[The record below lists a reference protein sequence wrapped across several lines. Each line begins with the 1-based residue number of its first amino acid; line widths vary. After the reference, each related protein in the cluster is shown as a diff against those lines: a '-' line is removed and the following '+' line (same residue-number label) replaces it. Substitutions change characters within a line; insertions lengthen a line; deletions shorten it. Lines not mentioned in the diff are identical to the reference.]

1 MRRLLMIGAL
11 LTAAIALPAQA
22 QTFKIATIA
31 PDGTAW
37 MNEMRK
43 GADEIKARTDG
54 RVKFRFFPGGIMGND
69 KSVLRKIRI
78 GQLHG
83 GAIVSGGLTAIYPDI
98 GIYSLPFT
106 FRTEAEV
113 DYVRSKMDPILIN
126 GLKENGFVSFGL
138 AEGGFAYLMSNH
150 PIKVVDDFKG
160 QKVWVPQNDD
170 VSRAA
175 FESVG
180 ISPISLALSD
190 VLTGL
195 QTGLIDT
202 IAGSASGAI
211 ALQWHTRVKYLMD
224 EPLSYL
230 YASMIISQKKFKR
243 LTAGDQKIV
252 TEIMGATFKRLN
264 NLNREDDVNA
274 RAALQAQGITF
285 IKLSPQLTGQ
295 WFDIRKNV
303 EQSMIQKG
311 VISREIVT
319 MLQKYLDE
327 YRALSAAVKPVQAVH
342 NSSL

>member
-1 MRRLLMIGAL
+1 MPRLLMMFTL
-11 LTAAIALPAQA
+11 LAIAICTTTPAQA
-22 QTFKIATIA
+22 LTFKIATIA

-37 MNEMRK
+37 MDEMRK
-43 GADEIKARTDG
+43 GADEIKARTSG

-69 KSVLRKIRI
+69 QSVLRKIRI

-106 FRTEAEV
+106 FRTEEEV
-113 DYVRSKMDPILIN
+113 DYVRQKMDPLLIN
-126 GLKENGFVSFGL
+126 GLKQNGFVSFGL
-138 AEGGFAYLMSNH
+138 AEGGFAYLMSNQS
-150 PIKVVDDFKG
+150 IEVIDDFKG

-230 YASMIISQKKFKR
+230 YASMVISEKRFKR
-243 LTAGDQKIV
+243 IAAEDQAV
-252 TEIMGATFKRLN
+252 VSEVMGNTFDRLN
-264 NLNREDDVNA
+264 KLNRQDDLSA
-274 RAALQAQGITF
+274 RAALQEQGITF

-303 EQSMIQKG
+303 ELSMTQQG
-311 VISREIVT
+311 VLSKEIVNT
-319 MLQKYLDE
+319 LQKHLDE
-327 YRALSAAVKPVQAVH
+327 YRTPAVAAQQH
-342 NSSL
+342 RTTIN

>member
-11 LTAAIALPAQA
+11 LAAAITFPAQA
-22 QTFKIATIA
+22 VTFKIATIA

-37 MNEMRK
+37 MDEMRK
-43 GADEIKARTDG
+43 GAEEIKERTSG

-106 FRTEAEV
+106 FRTEEEV
-113 DYVRSKMDPILIN
+113 DYVRQKMDPLLIK
-126 GLKENGFVSFGL
+126 GLQENGFISFGL

-150 PIKVVDDFKG
+150 SIRIVDDFDG

-180 ISPISLALSD
+180 VSPISLALSD

-211 ALQWHTRVKYLMD
+211 ALQWHTRVKYLMN

-230 YASMIISQKKFKR
+230 YASMVISQKRFKR
-243 LTAGDQKIV
+243 ISIDDQAIV
-252 TEIMGATFKRLN
+252 SEIMGNTFKRLN
-264 NLNREDDVNA
+264 TLNRKDDLAA
-274 RAALQAQGITF
+274 RNALQKQGITF
-285 IKLSPQLTGQ
+285 VELDPQFTEQ
-295 WFDIRKNV
+295 WFNIRNDV
-303 EQSMIQKG
+303 GARMTQKG
-311 VISREIVT
+311 VLSKEIVET
-319 MLQKYLDE
+319 LQRHLDD
-327 YRALSAAVKPVQAVH
+327 YRSQAVASR
-342 NSSL
+342 NSTTTIN

>member
-1 MRRLLMIGAL
+1 MRHLLMIGTL
-11 LTAAIALPAQA
+11 LASAMLTALPAQA
-22 QTFKIATIA
+22 LTFKIATIA

-37 MNEMRK
+37 MDEMRK
-43 GADEIKARTDG
+43 GAAEIKERTSG

-69 KSVLRKIRI
+69 QSVLRKIRI

-113 DYVRSKMDPILIN
+113 DYVRQKMDPTLIN
-126 GLKENGFVSFGL
+126 GLKQNGFISFGL
-138 AEGGFAYLMSNH
+138 AEGGFAYLMSNQS
-150 PIKVVDDFKG
+150 IKVVDDFRG

-170 VSRAA
+170 VSRTA
-175 FESVG
+175 FESIG

-230 YASMIISQKKFKR
+230 YASLVVSEKRFKR
-243 LTAGDQKIV
+243 VSADDQLIV
-252 TEIMGATFKRLN
+252 SEVMNATFKRLN
-264 NLNREDDVNA
+264 ELNRKDDVSA
-274 RAALQAQGITF
+274 RSALQEQGITF
-285 IKLSPQLTGQ
+285 VKLSPQLTGQ

-303 EQSMIQKG
+303 EKRMTQKG
-311 VISREIVT
+311 VLSNEIVNE
-319 MLQKYLDE
+319 LQRHLDDF
-327 YRALSAAVKPVQAVH
+327 RAPSVAAQNNPTTI
-342 NSSL
+342 N

>member
-11 LTAAIALPAQA
+11 LAAVVTLPAQA
-22 QTFKIATIA
+22 LTLKIATLA

-37 MNEMRK
+37 MNEMRQ
-43 GADEIKARTDG
+43 GADEIKERTSG

-113 DYVRSKMDPILIN
+113 DYVRKKMDPLLIK
-126 GLKENGFVSFGL
+126 GLKENGFISFGL
-138 AEGGFAYLMSNH
+138 AEGGFAYLMSNQS
-150 PIKVVDDFKG
+150 IKIVDDFKG
-160 QKVWVPQNDD
+160 QKVWVPQGDD

-175 FESVG
+175 FESIG

-195 QTGLIDT
+195 QTGLVDT

-230 YASMIISQKKFKR
+230 YASMVISQKRFKR
-243 LTAGDQKIV
+243 IAKDDQVIVSEVMGD
-252 TEIMGATFKRLN
+252 TFKRLN
-264 NLNREDDVNA
+264 KLNRKDDISA
-274 RAALQAQGITF
+274 RAALQEQGITF

-295 WFDIRKNV
+295 WFDIRNNV
-303 EQSMIQKG
+303 EQSMTQKG
-311 VISREIVT
+311 VLSDEIVKT
-319 MLQKYLDE
+319 LQKHLDA
-327 YRALSAAVKPVQAVH
+327 YRAPSVASQKSQASI
-342 NSSL
+342 N

>member
-1 MRRLLMIGAL
+1 MRRLLMICAL
-11 LTAAIALPAQA
+11 LALTMPAQA
-22 QTFKIATIA
+22 LTFKIATIA

-37 MNEMRK
+37 MDEMRK
-43 GADEIKARTDG
+43 GAGEIKERTSG

-83 GAIVSGGLTAIYPDI
+83 GAIVSGGLTAIYPDV

-106 FRTEAEV
+106 FRTEEEV
-113 DYVRSKMDPILIN
+113 DYVRQKMDPMLID
-126 GLKENGFVSFGL
+126 GLQQNGFVSFGL
-138 AEGGFAYLMSNH
+138 AEGGFAYLMSNQS
-150 PIKVVDDFKG
+150 IKVVDDFKG

-170 VSRAA
+170 VSREA
-175 FESVG
+175 FESIG

-230 YASMIISQKKFKR
+230 YASMVISQKRFKR
-243 LTAGDQKIV
+243 ISADDQKIV
-252 TEIMGATFKRLN
+252 SEVMGDTFKRLN
-264 NLNREDDVNA
+264 KINREDDVSA
-274 RAALQAQGITF
+274 RAALQEQGITF

-303 EQSMIQKG
+303 EQSMTQKG
-311 VISREIVT
+311 VLSKEIVT
-319 MLQKYLDE
+319 TLQKHLDD
-327 YRALSAAVKPVQAVH
+327 YRSRAVASQ
-342 NSSL
+342 NGQTTIN

>member
-1 MRRLLMIGAL
+1 MRHIILICAL
-11 LTAAIALPAQA
+11 LAVTHPVQAL
-22 QTFKIATIA
+22 TFKIATIA

-43 GADEIKARTDG
+43 GADEIKQRTDG

-98 GIYSLPFT
+98 GIYSVPFI
-106 FRTEAEV
+106 FRTFEEV
-113 DYVRSKMDPILIN
+113 DYVRQKMDPLLVD
-126 GLKENGFVSFGL
+126 GLKKKGFISFGL
-138 AEGGFAYLMSNH
+138 AEGGFAYLMSNRS
-150 PIKVVDDFKG
+150 IKVVKDFKG
-160 QKVWVPQNDD
+160 QKVWVPQNDE
-170 VSRAA
+170 VSRMA

-180 ISPISLALSD
+180 IKPISLALSD

-230 YASMIISQKKFKR
+230 YASMVVSNKRFKR
-243 LTAGDQKIV
+243 LNSEDQLIV
-252 TEIMGATFKRLN
+252 KEVMGNTFKRLN
-264 NLNREDDVNA
+264 ALNRKDDISA
-274 RAALQAQGITF
+274 RRALQDQGISF
-285 IKLSPQLTGQ
+285 VELAPQLTGQ
-295 WFDIRKNV
+295 WFDIRTNV
-303 EQSMIQKG
+303 ERSMTQKG
-311 VISREIVT
+311 VLSKEIVNK
-319 MLQKYLDE
+319 LQKHLDE
-327 YRALSAAVKPVQAVH
+327 YRQPAIASQH
-342 NSSL
+342 HQTSIN

>member
-1 MRRLLMIGAL
+1 MRRLLMIGTL
-11 LTAAIALPAQA
+11 LAAAIALPAQA
-22 QTFKIATIA
+22 LTFKIATIA

-37 MNEMRK
+37 MDEMRK
-43 GADEIKARTDG
+43 GADEIKKRTNS

-69 KSVLRKIRI
+69 KSVMRKIRI

-113 DYVRSKMDPILIN
+113 DYVRQKMDPLLIE
-126 GLKENGFVSFGL
+126 GLKKNGFISFGL

-150 PIKVVDDFKG
+150 SIKVVDDFNG
-160 QKVWVPQNDD
+160 QKVWVPQNDE
-170 VSRAA
+170 VSRSA

-180 ISPISLALSD
+180 VSPISLALSD

-230 YASMIISQKKFKR
+230 YASMVISQKRFKR
-243 LTAGDQKIV
+243 ISADDQAIV
-252 TEIMGATFKRLN
+252 SEVMGTTFKRLN
-264 NLNREDDVNA
+264 KLNREDDLAA
-274 RAALQAQGITF
+274 RSALKKQGITF
-285 IKLSPQLTGQ
+285 VALDPQLTEQ
-295 WFDIRKNV
+295 WFNIRKSV
-303 EQSMIQKG
+303 GQEMTQKG
-311 VISREIVT
+311 VLSKEIVET
-319 MLQKYLDE
+319 LQRHLDD
-327 YRALSAAVKPVQAVH
+327 YRAPSVTAQ
-342 NSSL
+342 NQ

>member
-1 MRRLLMIGAL
+1 MRRLLMMFTL
-11 LTAAIALPAQA
+11 LAVAICTTAPAQA
-22 QTFKIATIA
+22 LTFKIATIA

-37 MNEMRK
+37 MDEMRK
-43 GADEIKARTDG
+43 GADEIKARTSG

-69 KSVLRKIRI
+69 QSVLRKIRI

-106 FRTEAEV
+106 FRNEEEV
-113 DYVRSKMDPILIN
+113 DYVRQKMDPQLID
-126 GLKENGFVSFGL
+126 GLKQNGFVSFGL
-138 AEGGFAYLMSNH
+138 AEGGFAYLMSNQS
-150 PIKVVDDFKG
+150 IKIIDDFKG

-230 YASMIISQKKFKR
+230 YASMVISEKRFKR
-243 LTAGDQKIV
+243 ISADDQMIV
-252 TEIMGATFKRLN
+252 SEVMGNTFKRLN
-264 NLNREDDVNA
+264 KINRQDDLSA
-274 RAALQAQGITF
+274 RSALQEQGITF

-303 EQSMIQKG
+303 ELSMTQKG
-311 VISREIVT
+311 VLSQEIVNT
-319 MLQKYLDE
+319 LQQHLDE
-327 YRALSAAVKPVQAVH
+327 YRTPAVAVQHHQPTV
-342 NSSL
+342 N

>member
-1 MRRLLMIGAL
+1 MRRLLMIGTL
-11 LTAAIALPAQA
+11 LAAAVALPAQA
-22 QTFKIATIA
+22 LTFKIATIA

-37 MNEMRK
+37 MDEMRK
-43 GADEIKARTDG
+43 GADEIKQRTNG

-106 FRTEAEV
+106 FRNEAEV
-113 DYVRSKMDPILIN
+113 DYVRQKMDPILID
-126 GLKENGFVSFGL
+126 GLKQNGFVSFGL

-150 PIKVVDDFKG
+150 PIRVIDDFKG

-175 FESVG
+175 FESIG

-230 YASMIISQKKFKR
+230 YASMVISQKRFKR
-243 LTAGDQKIV
+243 ISAADQAV
-252 TEIMGATFKRLN
+252 VAEVMGATFKRLN
-264 NLNREDDVNA
+264 KINREDDASA
-274 RAALQAQGITF
+274 RIALQKQGITF
-285 IKLSPQLTGQ
+285 VQLSPQLTGQ
-295 WFDIRKNV
+295 WFDIRKKV
-303 EQSMIQKG
+303 EQSMTQKG
-311 VISREIVT
+311 VLSKEIVT
-319 MLQKYLDE
+319 MLQKHLDD
-327 YRALSAAVKPVQAVH
+327 YRASSAATQ
-342 NSSL
+342 NTLN

>member
-1 MRRLLMIGAL
+1 MRRLLMISAL
-11 LTAAIALPAQA
+11 LSAVVTLPAQA
-22 QTFKIATIA
+22 LTFKIATLA

-37 MNEMRK
+37 MNEIRK
-43 GADEIKARTDG
+43 GADEIKERTSG

-113 DYVRSKMDPILIN
+113 DYVRQKMDPLLMA
-126 GLKENGFVSFGL
+126 GLKKNGFVSFGL
-138 AEGGFAYLMSNH
+138 AEGGFAYLMSNQS
-150 PIKVVDDFKG
+150 IKTTDDFKG
-160 QKVWVPQNDD
+160 QKVWVPQGDEI
-170 VSRAA
+170 SRAA
-175 FESVG
+175 FESIG

-195 QTGLIDT
+195 QTGLVDT

-211 ALQWHTRVKYLMD
+211 ALQWHTRIKYLMD

-230 YASMIISQKKFKR
+230 YASMVISQKRFKR
-243 LTAGDQKIV
+243 VSAGDQAIV
-252 TEIMGATFKRLN
+252 SEVMGDTFKRLN
-264 NLNREDDVNA
+264 KINRADDISA
-274 RAALQAQGITF
+274 RSALQEQGITF

-295 WFDIRKNV
+295 WFDIRNKV
-303 EQSMIQKG
+303 EQRMTQKG
-311 VISREIVT
+311 VLSKEIVET
-319 MLQKYLDE
+319 LQKHLDV
-327 YRALSAAVKPVQAVH
+327 YRTPSVASQKTQT
-342 NSSL
+342 SSN

>member
-1 MRRLLMIGAL
+1 MRHLLMIFTLLAATVTLPVQAL
-11 LTAAIALPAQA
+11 
-22 QTFKIATIA
+22 TFKVATIA

-43 GADEIKARTDG
+43 GADEIKERTDG

-106 FRTEAEV
+106 FRTVEEV
-113 DYVRSKMDPILIN
+113 DYVRKKMDHILID
-126 GLKENGFVSFGL
+126 GLKKKGFISFGL
-138 AEGGFAYLMSNH
+138 AEGGFAYLMSNQS
-150 PIKVVDDFKG
+150 IQVVDDFKG
-160 QKVWVPQNDD
+160 QKVWVPQNDQI
-170 VSRAA
+170 SREA

-230 YASMIISQKKFKR
+230 YASMVISNKRFKR
-243 LTAGDQKIV
+243 LSAGDQKIV
-252 TEIMGATFKRLN
+252 SEVMGQTFKRLN
-264 NLNREDDVNA
+264 EMNRKDDISA
-274 RAALQAQGITF
+274 RQALQDQGIIF

-295 WFDIRKNV
+295 WFAIRENV
-303 EQSMIQKG
+303 EKSMTQKG
-311 VISREIVT
+311 ILSNEIVKT
-319 MLQKYLDE
+319 LHQYLDE
-327 YRALSAAVKPVQAVH
+327 FRRLSITAKRPQTVI
-342 NSSL
+342 N

>member
-1 MRRLLMIGAL
+1 MRRLLMIGTL
-11 LTAAIALPAQA
+11 LAAAIAFPAQA
-22 QTFKIATIA
+22 LTFKIATIA

-37 MNEMRK
+37 MDEMRK
-43 GADEIKARTDG
+43 GADEIKKRTNS

-69 KSVLRKIRI
+69 KSVMRKIRI

-113 DYVRSKMDPILIN
+113 DYVRQKMDPLLIE
-126 GLKENGFVSFGL
+126 GLKENGFISFGL
-138 AEGGFAYLMSNH
+138 AEGGFAYLMSNQS
-150 PIKVVDDFKG
+150 IKVVDDFDG
-160 QKVWVPQNDD
+160 QKVWVPQNDE
-170 VSRAA
+170 VSRSA

-180 ISPISLALSD
+180 VSPISLALSD

-230 YASMIISQKKFKR
+230 YASMVISEKRFKR
-243 LTAGDQKIV
+243 ISAEDQTIV
-252 TEIMGATFKRLN
+252 SEVMGETFKRLDK
-264 NLNREDDVNA
+264 LNRKDDLAA
-274 RAALQAQGITF
+274 RSALKKQGITF
-285 IKLSPQLTGQ
+285 ITLDPQLTEQ
-295 WFDIRKNV
+295 WFNIRKSV
-303 EQSMIQKG
+303 GQEMTQKG
-311 VISREIVT
+311 VLSKGIVDT
-319 MLQKYLDE
+319 LQRHLDE
-327 YRALSAAVKPVQAVH
+327 YRAPSVTAQNNKTTTP
-342 NSSL
+342 

>member
-1 MRRLLMIGAL
+1 MRRLLMMLTL
-11 LTAAIALPAQA
+11 LATAICTTAPAQA
-22 QTFKIATIA
+22 LTFKIATIA

-37 MNEMRK
+37 MDEMRK
-43 GADEIKARTDG
+43 GADEIKTRTSG

-69 KSVLRKIRI
+69 QSVLRKIRI

-106 FRTEAEV
+106 FRTEEEV
-113 DYVRSKMDPILIN
+113 DYVRQKMDPLLIN
-126 GLKENGFVSFGL
+126 GLKQNGFVSFGF
-138 AEGGFAYLMSNH
+138 AEGGFAYLMSNQS
-150 PIKVVDDFKG
+150 IKVIDDFKG

-230 YASMIISQKKFKR
+230 YAAMVISEKR
-243 LTAGDQKIV
+243 FRRISADDQAIV
-252 TEIMGATFKRLN
+252 SEVMGNTFNRLN
-264 NLNREDDVNA
+264 KLNRQDDLSA

-295 WFDIRKNV
+295 WFDIRKKV
-303 EQSMIQKG
+303 ELSMTQKG
-311 VISREIVT
+311 VLSKEIVNT
-319 MLQKYLDE
+319 LQKHLDA
-327 YRALSAAVKPVQAVH
+327 YRAAAVTAQQHRATI
-342 NSSL
+342 N